1 MHHLEVITKPLILS
15 HWSENSTGL
24 HILLNFMKNFKG
36 PKEGGGKFFSEMKQK
51 NPHSSCDY
59 FRLRFWVGMMHFLTR
74 PEGKSENKHKKHKK
88 VRISGFFHP
97 NYSPFISR
105 WNNPLIRSPLIHPLP
120 TSRDIQVKHLADKE
134 NDPIFEVL
142 KGMGSLKWKVVS
154 QTKTKM

>member
-1 MHHLEVITKPLILS
+1 
-15 HWSENSTGL
+15 
-24 HILLNFMKNFKG
+24 
-36 PKEGGGKFFSEMKQK
+36 MKQK
-51 NPHSSCDY
+51 NPHSSCD
-59 FRLRFWVGMMHFLTR
+59 FFCLRFWVGMIYFLTR

-154 QTKTKM
+154 QTKTKMQGMKMFIFPPKELPKIWKRNGPNLQVFLQCLHQSN